1 MWRSKPAAMPGE
13 GPPCAPSL
21 AAAFACL
28 CLLFTGGYWLYFTP
42 TATISIDINPSIEL
56 GVNRFNRVVSVE
68 GYNADGV
75 KLAGELSVQYA
86 DYMDALNQVLA
97 NDTVAA
103 LLDADGVLT
112 ITVVGPEGE
121 QPPICWQV
129 WKPAPPTG
137 KTPTAMPAP
146 PRRWMRPM
154 RRGSP
159 MASTGLTWSCK
170 PWRRTS
176 PSRRPGM
183 TMREI
188 QELVQQLTGEEPATQ
203 TEHADET
210 SSGHGHGQGGGR
222 HGQ

>member
-1 MWRSKPAAMPGE
+1 MRDRLKQAFDAVHAEEALKERTKAFVAQQTRGHARRRPALR
-13 GPPCAPSL
+13 PSL

-121 QPPICWQV
+121 QTTNMLAGVEAC
-129 WKPAPPTG
+129 
-137 KTPTAMPAP
+137 TANRKNAIPLCLL
-146 PRRWMRPM
+146 PRGGGCRPM

-176 PSRRPGM
+176 PSKKCR
-183 TMREI
+183 
-188 QELVQQLTGEEPATQ
+188 A
-203 TEHADET
+203 
-210 SSGHGHGQGGGR
+210 
-222 HGQ
+222 

>member
-1 MWRSKPAAMPGE
+1 MRDRLKQAFDAVHAEEALKERTKAFVAQQTRGHARRRPALR
-13 GPPCAPSL
+13 PSL

-75 KLAGELSVQYA
+75 KLAGELSAQHA

-121 QPPICWQV
+121 QTTNMLAGVEACT
-129 WKPAPPTG
+129 ANR
-137 KTPTAMPAP
+137 KTLILLRLL
-146 PRRWMRPM
+146 PR
-154 RRGSP
+154 
-159 MASTGLTWSCK
+159 
-170 PWRRTS
+170 
-176 PSRRPGM
+176 
-183 TMREI
+183 
-188 QELVQQLTGEEPATQ
+188 
-203 TEHADET
+203 
-210 SSGHGHGQGGGR
+210 GGG
-222 HGQ
+222 

>member
-1 MWRSKPAAMPGE
+1 MRDRLKQAFDAVHAEEALKERTKAFVAQQTRGHARRRPALR
-13 GPPCAPSL
+13 PSL

-121 QPPICWQV
+121 QTTNMLAGVEAC
-129 WKPAPPTG
+129 
-137 KTPTAMPAP
+137 TANRKNAYCYACSP

-176 PSRRPGM
+176 PSKKCR
-183 TMREI
+183 
-188 QELVQQLTGEEPATQ
+188 A
-203 TEHADET
+203 
-210 SSGHGHGQGGGR
+210 
-222 HGQ
+222 